1 MSRITTRFSTRNVLI
16 SSLFALAF
24 LVGNTSLMA
33 QHETK
38 HEHSTGAE
46 TLKTEVAHLDT
57 TLIEGA
63 ENAGEAA
70 IGHHETKDEKFNT
83 SKVIM
88 EHIADGHDWHLWGHT
103 SIHLPVILYTDKGIE
118 CFSSGKFN
126 HGHDSYT
133 GKHYTYRIVE
143 GKIKIVTEGAIAH
156 EEDAHAAAHEE
167 HADHHAAAFAIDKDA
182 SSHLID
188 FSITKNVASM
198 MVSMLFLCLIFFSVA
213 ASYKKRGIGAPK
225 GLQSWLEPIIIFV
238 RDEIARPNLG
248 DKYAKFMPYLLTV
261 FFFIWMNNVLGL
273 VPFFPGGANVTG
285 NIAVTMVLALA
296 TFIITTLNGTKT
308 YWSHI
313 FTPHVPLW
321 LYPLMIPVEIIGMFT
336 KPFALMIRLF
346 ANITAGHI
354 LVLSLVCL
362 IFIFKSM
369 AVATVSVPFVV
380 FISVIEMLVAFIQAF
395 IFTILSALYIGM
407 ALEKPSED
415 AHH

>member
-1 MSRITTRFSTRNVLI
+1 MNRITTRFSTRNSLFSTLFTLVFLLSKFGAFAQNHENHGAHHGVEATAGLDKI
-16 SSLFALAF
+16 DSSLPAE
-24 LVGNTSLMA
+24 A
-33 QHETK
+33 QTVAEHATGVHESK
-38 HEHSTGAE
+38 E
-46 TLKTEVAHLDT
+46 
-57 TLIEGA
+57 
-63 ENAGEAA
+63 
-70 IGHHETKDEKFNT
+70 EKFNT
-83 SKVIM
+83 SEVIM
-88 EHIADGHDWHLWGHT
+88 DHIADGHDWHLWGHT
-103 SIHLPVILYTDKGIE
+103 SVHLPVILYTDKGIE
-118 CFSSGKFN
+118 TFSSGKFN
-126 HGHDSYT
+126 HGHDAFA
-133 GKHYTYRIVE
+133 GKHYTYKIVRN
-143 GKIKIVTEGAIAH
+143 KIKVVNEAGEVDEA
-156 EEDAHAAAHEE
+156 
-167 HADHHAAAFAIDKDA
+167 A
-182 SSHLID
+182 SSHVMD

-198 MVSMLFLCLIFFSVA
+198 MVSMLFLFLIFFSVA
-213 ASYKKRGIGAPK
+213 ASYKKRGINAPK

-248 DKYAKFMPYLLTV
+248 DKYQKFMPYLLTV

-285 NIAVTMVLALA
+285 NIAVTMVLALV
-296 TFIITTLNGTKT
+296 TFVITTLNGTKT
-308 YWSHI
+308 YWSHV

-321 LYPLMIPVEIIGMFT
+321 LYPLMIPVEIIGLFT

-407 ALEKPSED
+407 ALEKPSEE

>member
-1 MSRITTRFSTRNVLI
+1 
-16 SSLFALAF
+16 
-24 LVGNTSLMA
+24 MA
-33 QHETK
+33 QHDAK
-38 HEHSTGAE
+38 NEHSTGAE
-46 TLKTEVAHLDT
+46 AVKNEVAHLDS
-57 TLIEGA
+57 TLVEGA
-63 ENAGEAA
+63 EHAGEAA
-70 IGHHETKDEKFNT
+70 IGHHETKEEKFNT
-83 SKVIM
+83 SAVIM

-126 HGHDSYT
+126 HGHDAYT
-133 GKHYTYRIVE
+133 GKYYTYRIVE
-143 GKIKIVTEGAIAH
+143 NKVKIVTESNAPLHSEHSEEAH
-156 EEDAHAAAHEE
+156 EGHGAAT
-167 HADHHAAAFAIDKDA
+167 FAINKEA
-182 SSHLID
+182 TSHLID

-213 ASYKKRGIGAPK
+213 AAYKKRGIGAPK

-248 DKYAKFMPYLLTV
+248 EKYAKFMPYLLTV

-273 VPFFPGGANVTG
+273 IPFFPGGANVTG
-285 NIAVTMVLALA
+285 NIAVTLVLALA

-308 YWSHI
+308 YWSHV

-321 LYPLMIPVEIIGMFT
+321 LYPLMIPVEIIGLFT

>member
-1 MSRITTRFSTRNVLI
+1 MSRITTRFSTRNVLL

-24 LVGNTSLMA
+24 LVVNTRAIA

-38 HEHSTGAE
+38 HEHSTGTEHIEAE
-46 TLKTEVAHLDT
+46 VEHLDST
-57 TLIEGA
+57 IVEEA
-63 ENAGEAA
+63 EHIGEAV
-70 IGHHETKDEKFNT
+70 IGHHETKEEKFNT
-83 SKVIM
+83 SEVIM

-103 SIHLPVILYTDKGIE
+103 SIHLPVILYTDKGME
-118 CFSSGKFN
+118 FFSSGKFN
-126 HGHDSYT
+126 HGHDAHI
-133 GKHYTYRIVE
+133 GKHYTY
-143 GKIKIVTEGAIAH
+143 KL
-156 EEDAHAAAHEE
+156 E
-167 HADHHAAAFAIDKDA
+167 HDKVKVLTADGQIDEAA
-182 SSHLID
+182 SSNVLD

-213 ASYKKRGIGAPK
+213 SSYKKRGIGAPK

-248 DKYAKFMPYLLTV
+248 EKYAKFMPYLLTV

-285 NIAVTMVLALA
+285 NIAVTLVLALA
-296 TFIITTLNGTKT
+296 TFVITTLNGTKT
-308 YWSHI
+308 YWSHV

-321 LYPLMIPVEIIGMFT
+321 LYPLMIPVEIIGLFT

>member
-1 MSRITTRFSTRNVLI
+1 MSRLTTRLSTRNIVL
-16 SSLFALAF
+16 STLFSVALLLGQFGA
-24 LVGNTSLMA
+24 TA
-33 QHETK
+33 QHEEK
-38 HEHSTGAE
+38 HEAHSVVE
-46 TLKTEVAHLDT
+46 TADADIAQLDSEVV
-57 TLIEGA
+57 
-63 ENAGEAA
+63 AGVEKAAEAA
-70 IGHHETKDEKFNT
+70 TGHHESAEEKFNT
-83 SKVIM
+83 SEVIM

-103 SIHLPVILYTDKGIE
+103 SIHLPVIIYTDKGIE
-118 CFSSGKFN
+118 TFSSGKFN
-126 HGHDSYT
+126 HGHDAYT
-133 GKHYTYRIVE
+133 GKYYTYKVE
-143 GKIKIVTEGAIAH
+143 HGKIKVVTPDNQIDE
-156 EEDAHAAAHEE
+156 AAT
-167 HADHHAAAFAIDKDA
+167 DKI
-182 SSHLID
+182 ID

-198 MVSMLFLCLIFFSVA
+198 MISMVFLFLIFFSVA
-213 ASYKKRGIGAPK
+213 RAYKKRGTAAPK
-225 GLQSWLEPIIIFV
+225 GLQSWLEPIILFV

-248 DKYAKFMPYLLTV
+248 ENYAKFMPYLLTV

-285 NIAVTMVLALA
+285 NIAVTLVLAVV
-296 TFIITTLNGTKT
+296 TFVITNLNGTKT
-308 YWSHI
+308 YWGHV

-321 LYPLMIPVEIIGMFT
+321 LYPLMIPVEIIGLFT

-407 ALEKPSED
+407 ALEKPSHD

>member
-16 SSLFALAF
+16 SSLFTLAF
-24 LVGNTSLMA
+24 LAINFDASA
-33 QHETK
+33 QHDDK
-38 HEHSTGAE
+38 HQTAAVE
-46 TLKTEVAHLDT
+46 TLQHEEQILDS
-57 TLIEGA
+57 TLVEGA
-63 ENAGEAA
+63 EHVAAEVVGVHGEK
-70 IGHHETKDEKFNT
+70 EEKFNT

-88 EHIADGHDWHLWGHT
+88 DHIADGHDWHLWGHT

-126 HGHDSYT
+126 HGHDAYA
-133 GKHYTYRIVE
+133 GKNYTYAIVE
-143 GKIKIVTEGAIAH
+143 NKVKIVTPDGQVNDE
-156 EEDAHAAAHEE
+156 
-167 HADHHAAAFAIDKDA
+167 A
-182 SSHLID
+182 SSHLLD

-198 MVSMLFLCLIFFSVA
+198 MVSMVFLFLIFFSVA
-213 ASYKKRGIGAPK
+213 SAYKKRGIAAPK

-285 NIAVTMVLALA
+285 NIAVTLVLALC
-296 TFIITTLNGTKT
+296 TFVITTINGTKT
-308 YWSHI
+308 YWSHV

-321 LYPLMIPVEIIGMFT
+321 LYPLMIPVEIIGLFT

-369 AVATVSVPFVV
+369 SVATVSVPFVV

-407 ALEKPSED
+407 ALEKPSEE

>member
-1 MSRITTRFSTRNVLI
+1 MSRITNRFSTRNVLI
-16 SSLFALAF
+16 SNLFALTF
-24 LVGNTSLMA
+24 LLGSNGVMA
-33 QHETK
+33 QHEAHGTQT
-38 HEHSTGAE
+38 SAVE
-46 TLKTEVAHLDT
+46 TLKHETQVMDSSLV
-57 TLIEGA
+57 EGA
-63 ENAGEAA
+63 EHVAA
-70 IGHHETKDEKFNT
+70 EIVGVHGAAEEKFNT

-103 SIHLPVILYTDKGIE
+103 SIHLPVILYTDKGLE

-126 HGHDSYT
+126 HGHDAYT
-133 GKHYTYRIVE
+133 GKNYTYSLVHDKV
-143 GKIKIVTEGAIAH
+143 KIITADGQIN
-156 EEDAHAAAHEE
+156 DAAT
-167 HADHHAAAFAIDKDA
+167 
-182 SSHLID
+182 SHLLD

-198 MVSMLFLCLIFFSVA
+198 MVSMLFLCLIFISIA
-213 ASYKKRGIGAPK
+213 RAYKKRGIAAPK

-248 DKYAKFMPYLLTV
+248 EKYAKFMPYLLTV
-261 FFFIWMNNVLGL
+261 FFFIWINNVLGL

-285 NIAVTMVLALA
+285 NIAVTMVLALV
-296 TFIITTLNGTKT
+296 TFVITTLNGTKT
-308 YWSHI
+308 YWSHV
-313 FTPHVPLW
+313 FTPHVPWW
-321 LYPLMIPVEIIGMFT
+321 LYPLMIPVEIIGLFT

-407 ALEKPSED
+407 ALEKPAKE

>member
-1 MSRITTRFSTRNVLI
+1 MSRITTRFSTRNVLL

-24 LVGNTSLMA
+24 LVVNKRAIA

-46 TLKTEVAHLDT
+46 HIKAEVEHLDST
-57 TLIEGA
+57 IVEEA
-63 ENAGEAA
+63 EHIGEAA
-70 IGHHETKDEKFNT
+70 IGHHETKEEKFNT
-83 SKVIM
+83 SEVIM

-118 CFSSGKFN
+118 MFSSGKFN
-126 HGHDSYT
+126 HGHDAYIGT
-133 GKHYTYRIVE
+133 HHTYKLEHDKV
-143 GKIKIVTEGAIAH
+143 KVLIADGQID
-156 EEDAHAAAHEE
+156 EAAS
-167 HADHHAAAFAIDKDA
+167 A
-182 SSHLID
+182 SVLD

-198 MVSMLFLCLIFFSVA
+198 MVSMVFLCLIFFSVA
-213 ASYKKRGIGAPK
+213 SSYKKRGIGAPK

-248 DKYAKFMPYLLTV
+248 EKYAKFMPYLLTV

-285 NIAVTMVLALA
+285 NIAVTLVLALA
-296 TFIITTLNGTKT
+296 TFIITILNGTKT
-308 YWSHI
+308 YWSHV

-321 LYPLMIPVEIIGMFT
+321 LYPLMIPVEIIGLFT